1 MLLRLQC
8 VETHPAELKPGK
20 HNRTQEVEQE
30 CHQRHKDEF
39 HVHKIQI
46 LDRVCG
52 SCVTLRH
59 RRNCEALKTFL
70 APSSVSTGR
79 DVT

>member
-1 MLLRLQC
+1 M
-8 VETHPAELKPGK
+8 ETRPAELKQGK
-20 HNRTQEVEQE
+20 RTQEVEQE

-46 LDRVCG
+46 LDRVRG
-52 SCVTLRH
+52 SCVTL

-79 DVT
+79 DVTWLVGCG